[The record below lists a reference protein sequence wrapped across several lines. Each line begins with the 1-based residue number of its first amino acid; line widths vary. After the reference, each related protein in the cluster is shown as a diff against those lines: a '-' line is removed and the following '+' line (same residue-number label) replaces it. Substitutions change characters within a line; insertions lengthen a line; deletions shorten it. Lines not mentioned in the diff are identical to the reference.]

1 MKTEHNTPE
10 QDLQA
15 MDAVTAGAPG
25 YDVMPDDL
33 QSGLR
38 SIAAAATALLPSA
51 SAQDKLVI
59 AAIAHTAYRLL
70 EALKAGER
78 RYFVG

>member
-15 MDAVTAGAPG
+15 MDATTLGDFPAP
-25 YDVMPDDL
+25 PDL
-33 QSGLR
+33 QQGLR
-38 SIAAAATALLPSA
+38 SIGAAATALLPSA